1 MGRIAFETGRALR
14 RARRMRGLT
23 LRKVSDLT
31 EARIKPTSIAGY
43 ERGERSIS
51 LERFCELCELYS
63 VPPHSILGDIW
74 RSVQGIAEPD
84 IDLAQLE
91 SLGSAEA
98 ALVVG
103 FIRQIRALRRD
114 EPVETIVLRS
124 GDLEVLAT
132 AAGKKPYELVE
143 VLGPGIRS
151 QTGGH
156 KDPPGGQTS
165 GAEGHPSP

>member
-1 MGRIAFETGRALR
+1 MGRIALEAGRALR

-23 LRKVSDLT
+23 LRQVSALT
-31 EARIKPTSIAGY
+31 EGRLKPTSIAGY

-63 VPPHSILGDIW
+63 VPPQSILGDVW

-91 SLGSAEA
+91 SMGSAEA

-103 FIRQIRALRRD
+103 FIRQIRALRHD
-114 EPVETIVLRS
+114 EPAETIVLRA

-132 AAGKKPYELVE
+132 AAGRKPSELVE
-143 VLGPGIRS
+143 VLGPSIRPRK
-151 QTGGH
+151 GEDE
-156 KDPPGGQTS
+156 DPSGGQTS
-165 GAEGHPSP
+165 DTEVDPSL